1 VTSHGNAAFDPNIQ
15 VGEWVEEAL
24 DQAAGAAARATRLAQ
39 VLRRLAPSAP
49 VTACLLRDAADVAV
63 IVLDQTGTA
72 RPDWGAA
79 LRGPLAAL
87 AAPGAAAALHAMVVP
102 RSLSLGA
109 TTLEAATVAHR
120 GRCHGVLAA
129 AGIAPAA
136 LAAAAGQLAVQLSAE
151 EQQREARREPAEQLR
166 LALLGELARPVMH
179 DLNNYL
185 NVFLLQLAV
194 IEAELPDRLR
204 VDLTEIRRQ
213 GSAAAALIKQF
224 QRYHQVATPGPVD
237 LNRAVGEAL
246 TELQAGPPP
255 GVAGGLAVEQSLAP
269 GLPPVLGSRLE
280 LRWACFFLLRNAA
293 AVLPPEGG
301 RLCVATRSA
310 GDVVVADFADNGP
323 GVDEERLPHLFD
335 PGRGV
340 REGTNTLE
348 LAACRNIVR
357 RLRGNLTA
365 ENLPGGGVGVRLELP
380 AAR

>member
-1 VTSHGNAAFDPNIQ
+1 VTF
-15 VGEWVEEAL
+15 
-24 DQAAGAAARATRLAQ
+24 
-39 VLRRLAPSAP
+39 
-49 VTACLLRDAADVAV
+49 
-63 IVLDQTGTA
+63 LDQTGTA

-79 LRGPLAAL
+79 LRGPLATL
-87 AAPGAAAALHAMVVP
+87 AVPGAAAALHSIEAP

-109 TTLEAATVAHR
+109 TTVEAATVAHR
-120 GRCHGVLAA
+120 AHCCGVLAA

-136 LAAAAGQLAVQLSAE
+136 LATAAGQLALQLSAE
-151 EQQREARREPAEQLR
+151 EQQRELRREAAEQLR

-224 QRYHQVATPGPVD
+224 QRYHQVATPRPVD
-237 LNRAVGEAL
+237 LNGAVGEAL
-246 TELQAGPPP
+246 TELQTAPP
-255 GVAGGLAVEQSLAP
+255 GLPGGLTVEQSLAP
-269 GLPPVLGSRLE
+269 GLPPVLGSSLE
-280 LRWACFFLLRNAA
+280 LRWTCFFLLRNAA
-293 AVLPPEGG
+293 AVVPAEGG
-301 RLCVATRSA
+301 RLSVATRSD
-310 GDVVVADFADNGP
+310 GDGVVADFADNGP
-323 GVDEERLPHLFD
+323 GVDEDRLPHLFD
-335 PGRGV
+335 PGRSV
-340 REGTNTLE
+340 RDGTNTLE

-365 ENLPGGGVGVRLELP
+365 ENLPGGGLGVRLELP